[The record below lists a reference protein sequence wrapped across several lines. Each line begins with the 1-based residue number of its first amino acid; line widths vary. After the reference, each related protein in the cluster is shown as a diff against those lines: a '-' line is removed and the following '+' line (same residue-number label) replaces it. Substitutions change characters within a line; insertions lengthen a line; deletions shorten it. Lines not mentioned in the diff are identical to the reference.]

1 VQYSLDE
8 DSHLIHTIGLSDS
21 LVFKYSKED
30 LADYKLVYRHDGI
43 RNQAHFKGTDYW
55 LTVKHK
61 PTKVKGKT
69 IGFDNPA
76 FLPGAIGWNLG
87 RLVSKKVFVSYYLGR
102 IVNVLAY
109 ALLVFIAIKLSLV
122 YKSTLYFMGTL
133 PSAVYIISGFHYDY
147 LYYGASL
154 ILIALLTNILA
165 EKKKIT
171 QFNALA
177 FQGLC
182 LLFAFAKFPFILI
195 GSLILVLPKRYYET
209 TKTRWGASVMFVIMM
224 VISLIYT

>member
-1 VQYSLDE
+1 M
-8 DSHLIHTIGLSDS
+8 
-21 LVFKYSKED
+21 
-30 LADYKLVYRHDGI
+30 
-43 RNQAHFKGTDYW
+43 
-55 LTVKHK
+55 
-61 PTKVKGKT
+61 
-69 IGFDNPA
+69 
-76 FLPGAIGWNLG
+76 
-87 RLVSKKVFVSYYLGR
+87 GR

-224 VISLIYT
+224 VISLIYTGIIKVMPMAGSLTGTSPGLLYFIKHPLPIIRTLINIPHVIIDNFIGHPLQYVSHQSSLLIALNMIIFIVVLFICST